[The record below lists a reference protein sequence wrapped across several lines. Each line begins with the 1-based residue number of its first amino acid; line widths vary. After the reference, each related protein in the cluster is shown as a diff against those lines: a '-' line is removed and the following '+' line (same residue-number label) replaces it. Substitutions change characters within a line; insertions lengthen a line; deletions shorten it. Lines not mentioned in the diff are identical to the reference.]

1 MKTYCFYRTGMT
13 LVEAMISVAIFSMVG
28 TMLFTIFSF
37 STKAWLKISDTI
49 ALRDS
54 GNLILS
60 RLENELSA
68 STINSVEVIVYPEKT
83 VNRAISF
90 LSATDGNY
98 RTAHDSSGRMEWK
111 KFIIFYLEI
120 DAKFSRDGYYQLW
133 SKEVF
138 LGDYASS
145 ADEHL
150 LKDLPFPPL
159 EGKGTAC
166 PVISY
171 IKNSI
176 TVKDSELYITRP
188 RSIARYITYLDF
200 KVNSERKKV
209 ELFFNLGKSSNNSNE
224 KAPEQMKIKSTITLR
239 N

>member
-1 MKTYCFYRTGMT
+1 
-13 LVEAMISVAIFSMVG
+13 VEAMISVAIFSMVG
-28 TMLFTIFSF
+28 TMLFVIFSF
-37 STKAWLKISDTI
+37 STKAWLKISDTV
-49 ALRDS
+49 ALRDN

-68 STINSVEVIVYPEKT
+68 STISSVEVIVYPEKT

-90 LSATDGNY
+90 LSAIDGDY
-98 RTAHDSSGRMEWK
+98 RTAPDSSGRMEWK
-111 KFIIFYLEI
+111 KFIIFYLEG
-120 DAKFSRDGYYQLW
+120 DTKFIRNRYYQLW

-138 LGDYASS
+138 LGDYTSS

-159 EGKGTAC
+159 EGESRTY

-188 RSIARYITYLDF
+188 RSIARYIIFLDF

-209 ELFFNLGKSSNNSNE
+209 ELFFNVSKPSNNNNE
-224 KAPEQMKIKSTITLR
+224 TAPEQMKIKSTITLR

>member
-1 MKTYCFYRTGMT
+1 MKNYCFSWNGMT
-13 LVEAMISVAIFSMVG
+13 LVEAMISLAIFSMVG

-49 ALRDS
+49 SLRDS

-68 STINSVEVIVYPEKT
+68 STISSVEVIVYPEKT

-90 LSATDGNY
+90 LSAIDGDY
-98 RTAHDSSGRMEWK
+98 RIAPDSSGRMEWK
-111 KFIIFYLEI
+111 KFIIFYLEGDTTFI
-120 DAKFSRDGYYQLW
+120 RNGYYQLW

-138 LGDYASS
+138 LGDYTSS
-145 ADEHL
+145 ADKYL

-159 EGKGTAC
+159 EGESRTY

-176 TVKDSELYITRP
+176 ASSEPYITRP
-188 RSIARYITYLDF
+188 RSIARYITFLDF

-209 ELFFNLGKSSNNSNE
+209 ELFFNVSKPSNNNYE
-224 KAPEQMKIKSTITLR
+224 TALEQMQIKSTVTLR